1 MFEILSVLIVYAR
14 GSLEDRLKVMFKL
27 YCFEEE
33 DSMQLDEFKF
43 MFWLNPL
50 HKESCLVRDGKNCR
64 NPHFARQRTDLGE
77 RLHSDDAAC
86 NEGVFA
92 EAAGYQRSYLPILRY
107 PCKRSTASLPQ
118 AWQQLFGQVL
128 NQQCAVLL

>member
-43 MFWLNPL
+43 MMEKLSISF
-50 HKESCLVRDGKNCR
+50 G
-64 NPHFARQRTDLGE
+64 
-77 RLHSDDAAC
+77 
-86 NEGVFA
+86 
-92 EAAGYQRSYLPILRY
+92 
-107 PCKRSTASLPQ
+107 STLSRKK
-118 AWQQLFGQVL
+118 
-128 NQQCAVLL
+128 AVLLEMVKIAETRILPDKEQI